1 MYSKFIAIAIVAT
14 ILMLVVTPA
23 GAITY
28 GEPDGN
34 RHPNVGLMVAD
45 LNGDGKL
52 TLWCSGTLISP
63 TVFLTAGHCT
73 NFFSRLEIT
82 NTWITFDSEFDPELE
97 PQTSKLIPLAGFI
110 THPDFNPHTLINDVG
125 VVILAEEIQD
135 VTPGMLPPENLLE
148 QMKAAGTLKDQTF
161 VNVGYGATADF
172 KGHPPLLPRDG
183 VRRFSTSPYLNLT
196 PNNLGLLENHDATG
210 EGGGCFGDSGG
221 PHFLGDSNLIVS
233 VTSWGDAVCRSLGM
247 TQRVDTPSVRA
258 FLDDYVTL
266 P

>member
-1 MYSKFIAIAIVAT
+1 MYKKFLTIAIVVT
-14 ILMLVVTPA
+14 SLMLVVTPA

-110 THPDFNPHTLINDVG
+110 THPDYNPHTLINDVG
-125 VVILAEEIQD
+125 VAILAEEIQD

-148 QMKAAGTLKDQTF
+148 QMKASGALKDQTF
-161 VNVGYGATADF
+161 VIVGYGATADF
-172 KGHPPLLPRDG
+172 KGNPPTRTRDG
-183 VRRFSTSPYLNLT
+183 VRRLSTSPYASLT
-196 PNNLGLLENHDATG
+196 QNSLHLLGNHDATG
-210 EGGGCFGDSGG
+210 GGSICSGDSGG

-233 VTSWGDAVCRSLGM
+233 ITSWADSICRALDMS
-247 TQRVDTPSVRA
+247 QRVDTPSVRA